1 MKLLSY
7 LKMKF
12 AVPLVFVLV
21 FVSLFGCGKGNA
33 YENGELYVYNWGEYI
48 DPEVIEM
55 FEKEYG
61 IKVIYDMFE
70 TNEEMYPIIEMGT
83 VNYDV
88 VCPSDYMITKMKDN
102 NLLLPIN
109 KELIPNLKNIEED
122 QMEIIKQVDE
132 GNNYTV
138 PYMVGTVGILYN
150 ETILNEKNLPAPR
163 KWADIFTDT
172 YKGELLMINSSR
184 DAMLVGLKKNGFSA
198 NSVNPAELDKAIEDL
213 KNQKQYVQA
222 YVVDQAKD
230 KMIGGEAAVAVV
242 YSGDILYVLN
252 ESDNDEYVFKYVLP
266 EEGTNVWIDAWV
278 IPKTAKNIDNA
289 NKWMDF
295 MCRPDIAKLNSE
307 FIGYETPNREAKKL
321 LSDEHILTPPTLIDL
336 TNNNNEIFVYLGVKG
351 EEEYNE
357 RWKELKSE

>member
-7 LKMKF
+7 LKRKF
-12 AVPLVFVLV
+12 AVPIVFVLV
-21 FVSLFGCGKGNA
+21 FMTLFGCGNKNA

-48 DPEVIEM
+48 DPDVIEM

-70 TNEEMYPIIEMGT
+70 TNEEMYPIIEMGS

-109 KELIPNLKNIEED
+109 KELIPNLKNIEKE
-122 QMEIIKQVDE
+122 QMEILKQIDE
-132 GNNYTV
+132 KNEYTV

-150 ETILNEKNLPAPR
+150 ETLLKEKNLPAPK
-163 KWADIFTDT
+163 KWADVFTDT
-172 YKGELLMINSSR
+172 YKNELLMINSVR
-184 DAMLVGLKKNGFSA
+184 DAMMVALKKNGHSA
-198 NSVNPAELDKAIEDL
+198 NSVNPAELDKAIDDL

-230 KMIGGEAAVAVV
+230 KMIGGEAAIAVV

-252 ESDNDEYVFKYVLP
+252 ESDNDEYTFKYVLP

-278 IPKTAKNIDNA
+278 IPKTAKNVENA

-295 MCRPDIAKLNSE
+295 MCRPEIAKLNSE
-307 FIGYETPNREAKKL
+307 YIGYETPNEEAKKL
-321 LSDEHILTPPTLIDL
+321 LDDDHKLTAPTLIDL
-336 TNNNNEIFVYLGVKG
+336 TKNNNEIFVYLGLDG
-351 EEEYNE
+351 EEEYNK